1 VTRSCGSRL
10 DDGRRADE
18 SSGEPRKVSRIP
30 NHVDATKWEIV
41 SKTGRV
47 VLAAL
52 TMSVAFIAARPVPA
66 HADVRHCLSHPPNS
80 VADYQSVTD
89 GRDANFGIGDTTS
102 VASLP
107 DGRRFFALG
116 DTAYYTLNPDGSS
129 GPITGFGNNSAWVQS
144 ENCFTLLDRA
154 GPGSRSWVLPP
165 QQDGSFY
172 WPGASIV
179 VGSRLYVFMQRLVA
193 NTPFGTSLG
202 SAVAAFDLPS
212 LKLARLTPI
221 PWMAQR
227 VFGDG
232 AVYDGGYVYTYAP
245 QRRTCA
251 FCFTSDMY
259 VARVPESQIMVPS
272 AWRFRSG
279 SSWVSDP
286 NAATP
291 VLRDAVSN
299 TDVQH
304 YGNGFLLITKTLSI
318 FGPPVEAWW
327 APNPEG
333 PWRDLGTV
341 YSVPSPP
348 PSRVPGYTYHD
359 AYTYNPVLLA
369 STRLADGGLLG
380 SYNVNSFDPA
390 DPQRDGRLFGPRFA
404 SISVPAPPSAP
415 ARPTSSPDVSPWTP
429 TFGVDGTGR
438 VRTFGGGV
446 PFDRSYTA
454 HAVAIARTP
463 TARGGWIAA
472 ADGGVF
478 AYGDAPFYG
487 SMGGVRLNQPVVG
500 MAATPTGRGYWLVA
514 RDGGVFSFGDARFYG
529 STGSIRLNKPIV
541 AMAGSPTGSGYWFV
555 ASDGGVFSFG
565 DARFFGSTG
574 GAPPPVPVSGMA
586 ATPDGRGYWLVN
598 FAGQVYAFGGANYA
612 GNAPMPLAGLS
623 IGILAAPG
631 GYRIVDTAGNIFERA
646 VVQGQSRISSP
657 TPFVAA
663 G

>member
-1 VTRSCGSRL
+1 
-10 DDGRRADE
+10 
-18 SSGEPRKVSRIP
+18 
-30 NHVDATKWEIV
+30 
-41 SKTGRV
+41 
-47 VLAAL
+47 
-52 TMSVAFIAARPVPA
+52 VA
-66 HADVRHCLSHPPNS
+66 
-80 VADYQSVTD
+80 
-89 GRDANFGIGDTTS
+89 
-102 VASLP
+102 
-107 DGRRFFALG
+107 
-116 DTAYYTLNPDGSS
+116 
-129 GPITGFGNNSAWVQS
+129 
-144 ENCFTLLDRA
+144 
-154 GPGSRSWVLPP
+154 
-165 QQDGSFY
+165 
-172 WPGASIV
+172 
-179 VGSRLYVFMQRLVA
+179 
-193 NTPFGTSLG
+193 
-202 SAVAAFDLPS
+202 
-212 LKLARLTPI
+212 
-221 PWMAQR
+221 
-227 VFGDG
+227 
-232 AVYDGGYVYTYAP
+232 
-245 QRRTCA
+245 
-251 FCFTSDMY
+251 
-259 VARVPESQIMVPS
+259 
-272 AWRFRSG
+272 
-279 SSWVSDP
+279 
-286 NAATP
+286 
-291 VLRDAVSN
+291 
-299 TDVQH
+299 
-304 YGNGFLLITKTLSI
+304 
-318 FGPPVEAWW
+318 
-327 APNPEG
+327 
-333 PWRDLGTV
+333 
-341 YSVPSPP
+341 
-348 PSRVPGYTYHD
+348 GYTYHD

-404 SISVPAPPSAP
+404 SITVPAPPSAP
-415 ARPTSSPDVSPWTP
+415 ARPTSSPGASPWTP

-454 HAVAIARTP
+454 HAVAVARTP

-541 AMAGSPTGSGYWFV
+541 AMAASPTGSGYWFV

-612 GNAPMPLAGLS
+612 GNAPLPLAGLS